1 MSNVIQFGKKPK
13 AAPPPP
19 PRPPDGDMRGYTAS
33 RRIATH
39 FGIAVSTQDAI
50 KLELQLQRMMSH
62 AYAQGYRDGQHDG
75 PDEGADNRTTKP

>member
-1 MSNVIQFGKKPK
+1 MSNVIEFGKKPK
-13 AAPPPP
+13 AAPP
-19 PRPPDGDMRGYTAS
+19 RPPEGDLSAYAAS

-39 FGIAVSTQDAI
+39 FGIAVSTEDAV

-75 PDEGADNRTTKP
+75 PDEGADNGP